1 MRSNAFHNHIY
12 IKKNF
17 VIIVELFYLN
27 LEILILP

>member
-12 IKKNF
+12 IKIIF

-27 LEILILP
+27 FETLILP